1 MSDPYRSPPSE
12 PQFVC
17 IACYESLSVQP
28 GVCAKCGVDRLP
40 LGDPAVRAEVRGEAE
55 RRLQKKLYGEWFW
68 CYIVAAMAAAMFVA
82 VPVTGGLIS
91 GAIWIAVTMA
101 FGTLNVKLYERLN
114 PHSAL
119 RLYAE
124 RRHRLAAATQHKQ
137 LPAHQDPAQK
147 QDPEDAELPRVL
159 AFLGARLEK

>member
-28 GVCAKCGVDRLP
+28 GVCHKCGVDRLP
-40 LGDPAVRAEVRGEAE
+40 LGDPEVRAEVRAEAE
-55 RRLQKKLYGEWFW
+55 RRLQKKHYGEWFW
-68 CYIVAAMAAAMFVA
+68 SYMVAACAAALFIPFPLSGPLLGGA
-82 VPVTGGLIS
+82 V
-91 GAIWIAVTMA
+91 WIAVTMA
-101 FGTLNVKLYERLN
+101 LGTLNVKLYERLN

-119 RLYAE
+119 RLYAD
-124 RRHRLAAATQHKQ
+124 RRQRLAAPPQQKL
-137 LPAHQDPAQK
+137 LPAHPD

-159 AFLGARLEK
+159 AFLGARVEK